1 MKPILYNYYIDY
13 TKREKTRL
21 IILCLLHELRV
32 ISIQQILE
40 FFMIDNTSSRS
51 TVFLNLKLLM
61 EDKHIEKKQSGVNT
75 YYYLT
80 KEGHNYIGG
89 YYTLPKVPEYNL
101 QHHLQINDYLIK
113 MLQLCHRHPHLKAVV
128 SERRKVYEVKDQKK
142 NKKGVKYFVP
152 DFIFVFTGEDGREV
166 EWQFEIELTLK
177 TRNRYREGVFPK
189 YIKSLTNYEDARLIY
204 VTPSPI
210 IKEELELF
218 REYFIYQQ
226 GENLEGVF
234 DRLHVFSAEEF
245 EYEIKQ
251 LLEEDKFINWIE
263 KKGKN

>member
-1 MKPILYNYYIDY
+1 MLYNYYLDY
-13 TKREKTRL
+13 KSSNKTSL

-32 ISIQQILE
+32 VLNQQLFDFFSIETIASKRAVEDALR
-40 FFMIDNTSSRS
+40 FLRDNELIKSSRIGKNS
-51 TVFLNLKLLM
+51 F
-61 EDKHIEKKQSGVNT
+61 H
-75 YYYLT
+75 YLT
-80 KEGHNYIGG
+80 KKGHNYIGG

-189 YIKSLTNYEDARLIY
+189 YIKSLTTYEDARLIY